1 MPSQLSYFLGLEQV
15 KRNLRAL
22 AEFLAVIAL
31 AILIYS
37 TVFHFI
43 MEHEGRHYSWVTGL
57 YWTLTVM
64 STLGFGDI
72 TFTSDLGR
80 MFSMVVLLSGI
91 VFLLI
96 MLPFTFIR
104 FFYAPWLESQAQS
117 RAPRELPSGITN
129 HVIITNQ
136 DPVSASLIRKLEQYH
151 YDYVIAVSD
160 VQAAADLHDKGYNVV
175 VGYLDKPETY
185 RDMRVEQAAL
195 VLVNNNDIIN
205 TNIAATIR
213 EVSESVPIV
222 TNADLDDSLDI
233 LELAGATHV
242 FQFAKMLGVA
252 MAQHTLGASA
262 QANILGGFGE
272 LLIAEAHAF
281 HTPFEGKPL
290 IESRLRELTGINV
303 IGIWKRGVL
312 EAPHPRT
319 LIDPSTILLL
329 AGSEEH
335 FRRYDEFIG
344 SHRTFEA
351 PVVILGGGRVGQA
364 AADTLSER
372 GVDFRVV
379 EQDES
384 LLRDDERFI
393 LGSAADIHTLERA
406 GISHEA
412 PTVLITTHDDDVNIY
427 LTIYCGTQAQ
437 HTDHQQGHP
446 GPQYQQALYRR
457 GRHRALLCVHGF
469 EPGAQ
474 HPQARRNHD
483 ARGRAQRLQGA
494 RAPPSHG
501 EDPLREQHTGE
512 DWLQR
517 CGHPV
522 REGDEHQPR
531 PRRCLQERRRTHPHR
546 HRRGGEALHRVLLLK
561 RGPEKHRPE
570 MMIASGNM
578 H

>member
-427 LTIYCGTQAQ
+427 LTIYCRELRPNIQIISRATL
-437 HTDHQQGHP
+437 DRNISK
-446 GPQYQQALYRR
+446 LYTAGADIVLSYASMGSNRVLNILKPDEIMMLAEGLSVFKAPVPPLLTGKTLSGNNIR
-457 GRHRALLCVHGF
+457 GKTGCNVVAIRSGKEMSINPA
-469 EPGAQ
+469 P
-474 HPQARRNHD
+474 D
-483 ARGRAQRLQGA
+483 AVFKR
-494 RAPPSHG
+494 
-501 EDPLREQHTGE
+501 
-512 DWLQR
+512 
-517 CGHPV
+517 
-522 REGDEHQPR
+522 GDE
-531 PRRCLQERRRTHPHR
+531 LILIGTA
-546 HRRGGEALHRVLLLK
+546 EA
-561 RGPEKHRPE
+561 EKLFIE
-570 MMIASGNM
+570 SFS
-578 H
+578 